1 MVHIRGILYVLF
13 VARRAAMTPRTAGA
27 LALALLGAP
36 AVRGGRPQ
44 PQWIH
49 GAMLPAAAGAT
60 VCSTSNGCTPGA
72 FLACADAS
80 QNITDITFARS
91 D

>member
-1 MVHIRGILYVLF
+1 
-13 VARRAAMTPRTAGA
+13 
-27 LALALLGAP
+27 
-36 AVRGGRPQ
+36 
-44 PQWIH
+44 
-49 GAMLPAAAGAT
+49 MLPAAAGAT